1 MRMSRRLTIWLAVV
15 AVLLLLGGAFLWAL
29 PVLIRRQALVQVPK
43 LTGRAVSIEDI
54 DLNLFTGRLVIKHF
68 RLAERD
74 PIKAFAEF
82 ARLEARWS
90 WPSLLASHI
99 LLKEIML
106 VSPTV
111 NLVRTGPRHLNF
123 SHLLDPI
130 PHADPTAKPSRWQ
143 FPMERLSPLPSS

>member
-1 MRMSRRLTIWLAVV
+1 MSGHGAYWLAVV
-15 AVLLLLGGAFLWAL
+15 AALLHLGGAFLWAL

-74 PIKAFAEF
+74 PSKAFVEF
-82 ARLEARWS
+82 ERLEARWS
-90 WPSLLASHI
+90 WHSLLASNI
-99 LLKEIML
+99 RLKEVRL

-111 NLVRTGPRHLNF
+111 HLVRPGPREFNF
-123 SHLLDPI
+123 SDL
-130 PHADPTAKPSRWQ
+130 
-143 FPMERLSPLPSS
+143 